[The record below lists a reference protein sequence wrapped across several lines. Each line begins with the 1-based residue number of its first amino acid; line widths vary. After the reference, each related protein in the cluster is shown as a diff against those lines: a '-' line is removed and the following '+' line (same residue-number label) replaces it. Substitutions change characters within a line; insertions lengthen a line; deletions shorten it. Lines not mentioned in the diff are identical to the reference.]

1 MTAIGTVK
9 ADDPEL
15 TARIKGGKN
24 PVRIV
29 IDPELEIPVHS
40 KVLRVPPETIIV
52 TKDREETRDTSKKI
66 KANNLITSGIK
77 MISFKETLHLSWLM
91 ERLGEM
97 GITSLLIEGGSSLN
111 AHALEDGIV
120 DKLMFFI
127 APNIIGG
134 RESYPA
140 VGGRMFRRLDEAYK
154 IKDISV
160 RRLGEDILVEG
171 YL

>member
-1 MTAIGTVK
+1 T
-9 ADDPEL
+9 
-15 TARIKGGKN
+15 
-24 PVRIV
+24 
-29 IDPELEIPVHS
+29 
-40 KVLRVPPETIIV
+40 
-52 TKDREETRDTSKKI
+52 
-66 KANNLITSGIK
+66 
-77 MISFKETLHLSWLM
+77 
-91 ERLGEM
+91 
-97 GITSLLIEGGSSLN
+97 LN